1 MAVKKGT
8 AKKKAPAKKKAVAKK
23 PLPKKASVKKAPAK
37 KAAEKKAPIKKVA
50 AKKAAPKKPIAK
62 KSPVKKIV
70 TKKAATPARKA
81 TAIAERYSKTD
92 IVNELAINSGL
103 NRKQIGIVLDELSLL
118 VRRHVKKRAVGEFV
132 LAGLVKITTIKK
144 PAKKARKGIN
154 PFTGKETVFKAQ
166 PATNAVKVYALK
178 GLKDMAN

>member
-23 PLPKKASVKKAPAK
+23 PLATKASVRKAIV
-37 KAAEKKAPIKKVA
+37 KKAPIKKVA
-50 AKKAAPKKPIAK
+50 AKKAAPKKSVAK
-62 KSPVKKIV
+62 KSPA
-70 TKKAATPARKA
+70 KKAATPASKT
-81 TAIAERYSKTD
+81 TAITERYSKTD

-166 PATNAVKVYALK
+166 PATNAVKVFALK

>member
-23 PLPKKASVKKAPAK
+23 PLATKASVRKAIV
-37 KAAEKKAPIKKVA
+37 KKAPIKKVA
-50 AKKAAPKKPIAK
+50 AKKAAPKKSVAK
-62 KSPVKKIV
+62 KSPAKKTV
-70 TKKAATPARKA
+70 TKKAAMPASKN
-81 TAIAERYSKTD
+81 TAITERYSKTD
-92 IVNELAINSGL
+92 IVNELATNSGL

-154 PFTGKETVFKAQ
+154 LFTGKETVFKAQ
-166 PATNAVKVYALK
+166 PATNAVKVFALK

>member
-23 PLPKKASVKKAPAK
+23 PLATKASVRKAIV
-37 KAAEKKAPIKKVA
+37 KKAPIKKVA
-50 AKKAAPKKPIAK
+50 AKKAAPKKSVAK
-62 KSPVKKIV
+62 KSPA
-70 TKKAATPARKA
+70 KKAAMPASKT
-81 TAIAERYSKTD
+81 TAITERYSKTD

-154 PFTGKETVFKAQ
+154 LFTGKETVFKAQ
-166 PATNAVKVYALK
+166 PATNAVKVFALK

>member
-23 PLPKKASVKKAPAK
+23 PLATKASVRKAIV
-37 KAAEKKAPIKKVA
+37 KKAPIKKVA
-50 AKKAAPKKPIAK
+50 AKKAAPKKSVAK
-62 KSPVKKIV
+62 KSPA
-70 TKKAATPARKA
+70 KKAAMPASKT
-81 TAIAERYSKTD
+81 TAITERYSKTD

-166 PATNAVKVYALK
+166 PATNAVKVFALK

>member
-8 AKKKAPAKKKAVAKK
+8 AQKKAPVKKKAVA
-23 PLPKKASVKKAPAK
+23 
-37 KAAEKKAPIKKVA
+37 
-50 AKKAAPKKPIAK
+50 
-62 KSPVKKIV
+62 
-70 TKKAATPARKA
+70 KKAATPARKA
-81 TAIAERYSKTD
+81 TAISERYSKSE

-103 NRKQIGIVLDELSLL
+103 NRKQIDTVLDELCLL

-132 LAGLVKITTIKK
+132 LSGLVKITTVKK

-154 PFTGKETVFKAQ
+154 TFTGKETMFKAQ

-178 GLKDMAN
+178 GLRDMAN

>member
-23 PLPKKASVKKAPAK
+23 PLATKASVRKAIV
-37 KAAEKKAPIKKVA
+37 KKAPIKKVA
-50 AKKAAPKKPIAK
+50 AKKAAPKKSVAK
-62 KSPVKKIV
+62 KSPAKKTV
-70 TKKAATPARKA
+70 TKKAAMPASK
-81 TAIAERYSKTD
+81 TIAITERYSKTD

-154 PFTGKETVFKAQ
+154 LFTGKETVFKAQ
-166 PATNAVKVYALK
+166 PATNAVKVFALK

>member
-8 AKKKAPAKKKAVAKK
+8 AKKKAPVKKKAVAKK
-23 PLPKKASVKKAPAK
+23 PVAKKAAVKKAPVK
-37 KAAEKKAPIKKVA
+37 RKVA
-50 AKKAAPKKPIAK
+50 AKKAAPKKSVARKSPAK
-62 KSPVKKIV
+62 KVAAKR
-70 TKKAATPARKA
+70 AATPARKA
-81 TAIAERYSKTD
+81 TAISERYSKTE

-103 NRKQIGIVLDELSLL
+103 NRKQVGIVLEELCHL

-132 LAGLVKITTIKK
+132 LAGLIKITTVKK

>member
-1 MAVKKGT
+1 MAVKKDT

-23 PLPKKASVKKAPAK
+23 PLATKASVRKAIV
-37 KAAEKKAPIKKVA
+37 KKAPIKKVA
-50 AKKAAPKKPIAK
+50 AKKAAPKKSVAK
-62 KSPVKKIV
+62 KSPA
-70 TKKAATPARKA
+70 KKAAMPASKT
-81 TAIAERYSKTD
+81 TAITERYSKTD

-166 PATNAVKVYALK
+166 PATNAVKVFALK

>member
-8 AKKKAPAKKKAVAKK
+8 AKKKAPVKKKAVAKK
-23 PLPKKASVKKAPAK
+23 PIAKKAAAKKAPVKKKVAAKKPTPKKSIARKAPAK
-37 KAAEKKAPIKKVA
+37 KAAV
-50 AKKAAPKKPIAK
+50 
-62 KSPVKKIV
+62 
-70 TKKAATPARKA
+70 KKAATPARKA
-81 TAIAERYSKTD
+81 TAISDRYSKTE

-103 NRKQIGIVLDELSLL
+103 NRKQIGTVLDELCLL

-132 LAGLVKITTIKK
+132 LAGLVKITTVKK
-144 PAKKARKGIN
+144 PAKKARRGIN

>member
-1 MAVKKGT
+1 MKDYKMAVKQGT
-8 AKKKAPAKKKAVAKK
+8 AKKKAPAKKKVVAKK
-23 PLPKKASVKKAPAK
+23 PVVKKAPAK
-37 KAAEKKAPIKKVA
+37 KKVA
-50 AKKAAPKKPIAK
+50 AKKAALKKPIAK
-62 KSPVKKIV
+62 KSPA
-70 TKKAATPARKA
+70 KKAVSNKTAEPARKI
-81 TAIAERYSKTD
+81 TTVSERYSKTD

-103 NRKQIGIVLDELSLL
+103 NRKQIGIVLDELCVL

-132 LAGLVKITTIKK
+132 LAGLIKITTVKK

-166 PATNAVKVYALK
+166 PATTGVKVFALK

>member
-23 PLPKKASVKKAPAK
+23 PLATKASVRKAIV
-37 KAAEKKAPIKKVA
+37 KKAPIKKVA
-50 AKKAAPKKPIAK
+50 AKKAAPKKSVAK
-62 KSPVKKIV
+62 KSPAKKTV
-70 TKKAATPARKA
+70 TKKAAMPASKT
-81 TAIAERYSKTD
+81 TAITERYSKTD

-144 PAKKARKGIN
+144 PAKKAREGIN

-166 PATNAVKVYALK
+166 PATNAVKVFALK

>member
-23 PLPKKASVKKAPAK
+23 PLATKASVRKAIV
-37 KAAEKKAPIKKVA
+37 KKAPIKKVA
-50 AKKAAPKKPIAK
+50 AKKAAPKKSVAK
-62 KSPVKKIV
+62 KSPTKKTV
-70 TKKAATPARKA
+70 TKKAATPASK
-81 TAIAERYSKTD
+81 TTPITERYSKTD

-166 PATNAVKVYALK
+166 PATNAVKVFALK